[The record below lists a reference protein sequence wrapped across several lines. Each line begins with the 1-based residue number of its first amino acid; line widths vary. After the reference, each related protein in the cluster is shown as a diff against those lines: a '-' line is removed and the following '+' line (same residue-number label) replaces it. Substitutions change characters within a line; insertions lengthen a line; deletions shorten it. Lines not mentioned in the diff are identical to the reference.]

1 MFIVDRDLY
10 IKTMGN
16 FFSDQSK
23 FQQTKVKD
31 FLDLWKNYKF

>member
-10 IKTMGN
+10 IKTMEN
-16 FFSDQSK
+16 FFSDRSK
-23 FQQTKVKD
+23 FQQKKVKD